1 MKTKVVILAA
11 GKGTRMGS
19 ELPKALVSL
28 NNKPMISHLIESVAA
43 SAIDK
48 NPIVVVSPDN
58 KNIISQ
64 ALVGY
69 NCDYAIQE
77 QQLGSGHAVA
87 CARHFIPVGTDNVV
101 VLYCDHPFVTAESI
115 SKFGSFTTEAVTIM
129 PTELGD
135 YNDWHQNFFHWGRI
149 IRDKNNEVEKIVE
162 FKDASPEEIK
172 ITEVNPGFMC
182 FNNQWLWN
190 NIDALSNDNGPKE
203 YYLTAL
209 VEMAF
214 KQGYKVGTINIEPRE
229 AMGINSR
236 EELAIAENLIA
247 K

>member
-1 MKTKVVILAA
+1 MKTKIIILAA

-19 ELPKALVSL
+19 ELPKALVPL
-28 NNKPMISHLIESVAA
+28 QGKAMISHLIESVVA
-43 SAIDK
+43 SAVDEC
-48 NPIVVVSPDN
+48 PVVVVSPDN
-58 KNIISQ
+58 KEIISQ
-64 ALVGY
+64 TLSRY

-87 CARHFIPVGTDNVV
+87 CARNYIPADTDNVI
-101 VLYCDHPFVTAESI
+101 VLYCDHPFVTADSI
-115 SKFGSFTTEAVTIM
+115 SKFGLFNTEAVTIM

-149 IRDKNNEVEKIVE
+149 VRDKNNEVEKIVE
-162 FKDASPEEIK
+162 FKDSSAEEIN

-182 FNNQWLWN
+182 FNNQWLWK
-190 NIDALSNDNGPKE
+190 NIDKLSNDNGPKE

-209 VEMAF
+209 VEIAF
-214 KQGYKVGTINIEPRE
+214 KQGYKVGTINIEPQE

-236 EELAIAENLIA
+236 EELAIAESLINQ
-247 K
+247 

>member
-1 MKTKVVILAA
+1 MKTKIIILAA
-11 GKGTRMGS
+11 GKGTRMGLD
-19 ELPKALVSL
+19 LPKALVPL
-28 NNKPMISHLIESVAA
+28 HGKPMISHLIKSVTA
-43 SAIDK
+43 SAVDDR
-48 NPIVVVSPDN
+48 PVVVVSPDN
-58 KNIISQ
+58 KESISQ
-64 ALVGY
+64 ILSES

-77 QQLGSGHAVA
+77 EQLGSGHAVA
-87 CARHFIPVGTDNVV
+87 CARNYISADIDNVI

-115 SKFGSFTTEAVTIM
+115 SKFGLFNTEAVTIM
-129 PTELGD
+129 PTELENYD
-135 YNDWHQNFFHWGRI
+135 DWHQNFFHWGRI

-162 FKDASPEEIK
+162 FKDASPEEIE

-182 FNNQWLWN
+182 FNNKWLWD

-214 KQGYKVGTINIEPRE
+214 KQGYKIGIINIEPRE

-236 EELAIAENLIA
+236 EELMIAESLIN
-247 K
+247 